1 MNKTIKTITLS
12 LVSVMILSTLGQAKE
27 CYNAQGIDVTWT
39 SYKTLAKIG
48 VGGNFSDVTLGVVNK
63 NASDIKTLLTG
74 SSVQTTLD
82 SIDAHLA
89 LKNSNIA
96 TYFTANLDA
105 KSISAKIIS
114 VTNKGLQLEIT
125 LNKIT
130 KVIPMKYTVAE
141 GKVHAEGV
149 IDALDF
155 RLIRALRTL
164 NTNVAGHKKKGWNDI
179 SIGFDMSVTST
190 CK

>member
-1 MNKTIKTITLS
+1 MNKVLKNTTLS
-12 LVSVMILSTLGQAKE
+12 FVSAMILSTLGHAKE
-27 CYNAQGIDVTWT
+27 CYNAEAIDVTWK

-48 VGGNFSDVTLGVVNK
+48 VGGNFSDITLGVVNK
-63 NASDIKTLLTG
+63 NASDIKTLLTD
-74 SSVQTTLD
+74 SSVQTSLD

-96 TYFTANLDA
+96 TYFTANLDT

-114 VTNKGLQLEIT
+114 VTDKGLQLEIT

-141 GKVHAEGV
+141 GKVHGTGV

-164 NTNVAGHKKKGWNDI
+164 NMNVAGHKKKGWNDI
-179 SIGFDMSVTST
+179 SIAFDMSVSNK